1 MLPSGHF
8 AAGYLV
14 SLALIKIANANLNTN
29 QVNLITVIGTLAAV
43 APDLDLVY
51 YFIRK
56 KKGKLKEN
64 ESHRFYVTHAPI
76 LWLILGLGIY
86 FVAQNDFY
94 KMAGLAI
101 WIGSW
106 SHFVLDSIEFGVPWI
121 WPISKKVFALKSDIP
136 ETPDYGTKI
145 IRSQWNFIIKT
156 YPKMITSFVEILII
170 AFALFTFLTPHLSA
184 ATFN

>member
-14 SLALIKIANANLNTN
+14 STALVKMTDINLSIS
-29 QVNLITVIGTLAAV
+29 QVNVITIIGIFSAV

-56 KKGKLKEN
+56 KKGKLNKN

-86 FVAQNDFY
+86 FFGGTEFWQMV
-94 KMAGLAI
+94 GLAV

-106 SHFVLDSIEFGVPWI
+106 SHFILDSIEFGIPWL
-121 WPISKKVFALKSDIP
+121 WPISKKVFALKRDIP
-136 ETPDYGTKI
+136 ETADHGTKI
-145 IRSQWNFIIKT
+145 IRSQWDFIINT

-170 AFALFTFLTPHLSA
+170 AFAVITFLTPHISA
-184 ATFN
+184 SSLN